1 MTQKMLKHFTT
12 NKFWITSTIGLKATI
27 HLINFKY
34 WGGANSSAPIL
45 VYLGAESSIDGYP
58 NGIGFLSE
66 NAATFK
72 ALLVYIEVL
81 KKLLF

>member
-1 MTQKMLKHFTT
+1 
-12 NKFWITSTIGLKATI
+12 
-27 HLINFKY
+27 
-34 WGGANSSAPIL
+34 
-45 VYLGAESSIDGYP
+45 LGAESSIDGYP